1 VLNPDFAVLGAVLP
15 LAGFASYLRDTLRG
29 KTQPNR
35 VSWSLWAT
43 APLIAFAAEL
53 AQHTSLNV
61 SLLTFALGAGPA
73 LILAASF
80 ACPRAYWAP
89 TRLDL
94 ACGAV
99 AVAALIG
106 WAVTRRGDVAIAL
119 AITAD
124 ALAAVPT
131 IRKAWAQPESESI
144 GTYAASGAGSAI
156 TLLTISRWRFASFAF
171 PLYVTV
177 VCGAIAALI
186 ALPHA
191 HRRPV
196 RRRPGLA
203 SRPIR
208 LAAAGAA
215 ALALLGAAGFTGYQI
230 RSGATALSRSSRAA
244 PALPV
249 TAATAGAA
257 GRRVRLRHR
266 HGRPTGQLPVV
277 APYPAPVP
285 PRAST
290 PVPSPSRTRRPSPAP
305 SPRPSPDP
313 RPHPSPSPDPSPYP
327 SPSPDPPPYPSPSPS
342 PSTSPGPSPSP
353 SPSPTATPTPTAT
366 PQPTPY
372 PTPTPSASETY
383 PAPTATPTPA
393 HIRSSQ

>member
-1 VLNPDFAVLGAVLP
+1 MLAAVLP

-35 VSWSLWAT
+35 VSWSLWAA
-43 APLIAFAAEL
+43 APLIAFAAEQ
-53 AQHTSLNV
+53 AQRTSLKV

-106 WAVTRRGDVAIAL
+106 WAVTRQGDVAIAL

-131 IRKAWAQPESESI
+131 IRKAWAQPQSESI

-191 HRRPV
+191 HGRPV
-196 RRRPGLA
+196 RRPWLPRPQA
-203 SRPIR
+203 SPISPR
-208 LAAAGAA
+208 R
-215 ALALLGAAGFTGYQI
+215 
-230 RSGATALSRSSRAA
+230 RSGGT
-244 PALPV
+244 LP
-249 TAATAGAA
+249 GC
-257 GRRVRLRHR
+257 
-266 HGRPTGQLPVV
+266 
-277 APYPAPVP
+277 
-285 PRAST
+285 
-290 PVPSPSRTRRPSPAP
+290 
-305 SPRPSPDP
+305 
-313 RPHPSPSPDPSPYP
+313 
-327 SPSPDPPPYPSPSPS
+327 
-342 PSTSPGPSPSP
+342 
-353 SPSPTATPTPTAT
+353 
-366 PQPTPY
+366 
-372 PTPTPSASETY
+372 
-383 PAPTATPTPA
+383 
-393 HIRSSQ
+393 

>member
-1 VLNPDFAVLGAVLP
+1 VLSPDFAVLAAVLP
-15 LAGFASYLRDTLRG
+15 LAGFASYLRDTMRG
-29 KTQPNR
+29 RTRPNR

-53 AQHTSLNV
+53 AQRTSLKV
-61 SLLTFALGAGPA
+61 ALLTFALGAGPA

-94 ACGAV
+94 ACGTV

-131 IRKAWAQPESESI
+131 IRKAWAQPGSESI

-196 RRRPGLA
+196 RRLPGLA

-230 RSGATALSRSSRAA
+230 RSGATVLSRSSRAA

-249 TAATAGAA
+249 TAATAGAP
-257 GRRVRLRHR
+257 GRRLRPRHR
-266 HGRPTGQLPVV
+266 HARPTGQLPV
-277 APYPAPVP
+277 AASYPAPVP

-305 SPRPSPDP
+305 SPRPSRDP
-313 RPHPSPSPDPSPYP
+313 RPYP

-342 PSTSPGPSPSP
+342 PSTSPGPSPS
-353 SPSPTATPTPTAT
+353 SGPSPTATPTPTAT

-393 HIRSSQ
+393 HNRSSQ

>member
-1 VLNPDFAVLGAVLP
+1 MLSPDFAVLAAALP
-15 LAGFASYLRDTLRG
+15 LAGFASYLSDTLRG
-29 KTQPNR
+29 KTRPNR

-53 AQHTSLNV
+53 AQRTSLKV

-94 ACGAV
+94 VCGAV

-177 VCGAIAALI
+177 VCGAITALI

-191 HRRPV
+191 RR
-196 RRRPGLA
+196 
-203 SRPIR
+203 
-208 LAAAGAA
+208 
-215 ALALLGAAGFTGYQI
+215 
-230 RSGATALSRSSRAA
+230 
-244 PALPV
+244 
-249 TAATAGAA
+249 
-257 GRRVRLRHR
+257 
-266 HGRPTGQLPVV
+266 
-277 APYPAPVP
+277 
-285 PRAST
+285 
-290 PVPSPSRTRRPSPAP
+290 
-305 SPRPSPDP
+305 
-313 RPHPSPSPDPSPYP
+313 
-327 SPSPDPPPYPSPSPS
+327 
-342 PSTSPGPSPSP
+342 
-353 SPSPTATPTPTAT
+353 
-366 PQPTPY
+366 
-372 PTPTPSASETY
+372 
-383 PAPTATPTPA
+383 
-393 HIRSSQ
+393 

>member
-1 VLNPDFAVLGAVLP
+1 MLSPDFAVLAAVLP

-191 HRRPV
+191 HGRPV
-196 RRRPGLA
+196 RRLSGLA

-230 RSGATALSRSSRAA
+230 RSGATALSRSSRAV

-249 TAATAGAA
+249 TAAAAGAP
-257 GRRVRLRHR
+257 GQRVRLRHR
-266 HGRPTGQLPVV
+266 HARPTGQLPVA
-277 APYPAPVP
+277 APSPAPVP
-285 PRAST
+285 PLAST

-313 RPHPSPSPDPSPYP
+313 RPYP

-342 PSTSPGPSPSP
+342 PSTSPGPSPSTSP
-353 SPSPTATPTPTAT
+353 SPSPGPSPTATPTPTAT

-393 HIRSSQ
+393 HNRSSQ